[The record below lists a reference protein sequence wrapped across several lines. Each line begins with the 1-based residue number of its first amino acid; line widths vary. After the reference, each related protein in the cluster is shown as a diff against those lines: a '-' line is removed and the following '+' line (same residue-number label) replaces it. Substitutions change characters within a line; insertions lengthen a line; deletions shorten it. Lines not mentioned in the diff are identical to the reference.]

1 MSWDVCFEI
10 EAEKNYG
17 DQREISQDFLDF
29 VIVEEE
35 EEELSIIEEKFA
47 PILREL
53 IRMGREIDID
63 LKEIKRRIKTIAS
76 NADKIK
82 GGVDSEIGMR
92 SVATT
97 MTKTKLDIIKERAG
111 IIKMTEELKIK
122 MANAGTGGGSGSG
135 GEVAGSSAGK
145 FIARSQKM
153 RDGKGTIANNIFDSP
168 GGMYNPDG
176 TLQDPPKTEE
186 NSGIYVNNDEEYE
199 PTIEYEP
206 IGSVSYKD
214 AAINTKNLRQ
224 CQKDTAPP
232 KIEEVMYYD
241 EMANRYWVATV
252 DENGNEVAGRRKPLV
267 YFINSNIDTRNMRA
281 EDETGS
287 VYRVIERNAED
298 MPEDYVKEWDVLGNK

>member
-1 MSWDVCFEI
+1 MMSWDVCFEI

-122 MANAGTGGGSGSG
+122 MANAGTGCSGFLLFY
-135 GEVAGSSAGK
+135 VDLLR
-145 FIARSQKM
+145 FMLRPVLLPCL
-153 RDGKGTIANNIFDSP
+153 D
-168 GGMYNPDG
+168 
-176 TLQDPPKTEE
+176 TLKT
-186 NSGIYVNNDEEYE
+186 
-199 PTIEYEP
+199 
-206 IGSVSYKD
+206 SYY
-214 AAINTKNLRQ
+214 L
-224 CQKDTAPP
+224 
-232 KIEEVMYYD
+232 E
-241 EMANRYWVATV
+241 
-252 DENGNEVAGRRKPLV
+252 
-267 YFINSNIDTRNMRA
+267 
-281 EDETGS
+281 
-287 VYRVIERNAED
+287 
-298 MPEDYVKEWDVLGNK
+298 